1 MGARRGRLNEAPS
14 RRVCR
19 RHSLGLT
26 WGGSPGGG
34 GGGERGRG
42 GGAPLYRGVSIS
54 RINLVIWR
62 LEDVVRSKGYL

>member
-34 GGGERGRG
+34 YRG
-42 GGAPLYRGVSIS
+42 GGGSGGGGGGDAPLYRGVGQYIK
-54 RINLVIWR
+54 
-62 LEDVVRSKGYL
+62 D